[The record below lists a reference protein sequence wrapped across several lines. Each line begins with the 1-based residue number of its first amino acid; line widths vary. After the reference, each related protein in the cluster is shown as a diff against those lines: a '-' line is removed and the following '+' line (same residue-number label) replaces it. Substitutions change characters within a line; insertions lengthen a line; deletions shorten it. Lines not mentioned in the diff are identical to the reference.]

1 MDKILTVVIPTYNME
16 KLLDKCL
23 TSLIVNDKELMNQLE
38 VLVVIDGAKDRSSE
52 IAHSYEIKFPNT
64 FRVIDKENGNYGSCV
79 NRGLNEA
86 LGKYI
91 KILDADDWFDSKGFK
106 EYLLF
111 LSSIDCDMVL
121 SSFNRVDESSEIIET
136 TKWDLYEGQIFELQE
151 LPLVNIEMHAITY
164 KTSIL
169 KTIGYSQTEGI
180 SYTDTEW
187 SVLPLPYISKCVTF
201 SLPLYQYLVG
211 RDGQTVHPA
220 AFAKN
225 YQQRVKICYRLLDN
239 LSELSVDNQAYNYIC
254 FKVWIYIAYDIY
266 RLVLTNKQIIDISE
280 LLNLDNYILRKNK
293 NLYNKLGTLVYSEK
307 FPIHFVKRW
316 RTGKSP
322 RKDLLLYSYLL
333 LSKIQKSFKM
343 RLNRKS

>member
-52 IAHSYEIKFPNT
+52 IAHSYETKFPNT

-79 NRGLNEA
+79 NRGLKEA
-86 LGKYI
+86 SGKYI
-91 KILDADDWFDSKGFK
+91 KVLDADDWFDPKVFK

-121 SSFNRVDESSEIIET
+121 SSFNRVGENSEIIET
-136 TKWDLYEGQIFELQE
+136 TKWDLYEGNVFELQE

-164 KTSIL
+164 RTDIL
-169 KTIGYSQTEGI
+169 KNIDYKQTEGI

-187 SVLPLPYISKCVTF
+187 SVIPLPYINKCITF
-201 SLPLYQYLVG
+201 SLALYQYLVG
-211 RDGQTVHPA
+211 RDGQTIQPS

-225 YQQRVKICYRLLDN
+225 YHQRVKICYRLLDK
-239 LSELSVDNQAYNYIC
+239 LSKLSVENQAYDYIC
-254 FKVWIYIAYDIY
+254 FKVWNYIANDIY

-280 LLNLDNYILRKNK
+280 LSNLDNYILTNNK
-293 NLYNKLGTLVYSEK
+293 VIYNNLESLVYSKK

-316 RTGKSP
+316 RKGKSHH
-322 RKDLLLYSYLL
+322 KDLLLYSYLL
-333 LSKIQKSFKM
+333 LSNIQKSFKM
-343 RLNRKS
+343 LLIE

>member
-1 MDKILTVVIPTYNME
+1 MEKILTIVVPTYNME

-23 TSLIVNDKELMNQLE
+23 TSLIVNDNELMMQIE

-52 IAHSYEIKFPNT
+52 IAHSYEAKYPDT

-79 NRGLNEA
+79 NRGLKEA

-91 KILDADDWFDSKGFK
+91 KVLDADDWFDSNVFK

-111 LSSIDCDMVL
+111 LSSINCDMVL
-121 SSFNRVDESSEIIET
+121 SSFNRVDENSVITET
-136 TKWDLYEGQIFELQE
+136 TKWDLYKGEIFELQD

-187 SVLPLPYISKCVTF
+187 SVLPLPYINKCITF

-211 RDGQTVHPA
+211 RDGQTVEPV

-225 YQQRVKICYRLLDN
+225 YHQRVNICYRLLDELSD
-239 LSELSVDNQAYNYIC
+239 LSEESQAYNYIR
-254 FKVWIYIAYDIY
+254 FKIWCYIAYDIY
-266 RLVLTNKQIIDISE
+266 RLVLTNENVTDLFE
-280 LLNLDNYILRKNK
+280 LANLDRYILTKDK
-293 NLYNKLGTLVYSEK
+293 NLYDMLESLIYSNKIPV
-307 FPIHFVKRW
+307 HFVKRW
-316 RTGKSP
+316 RKNKYKS
-322 RKDLLLYSYLL
+322 KDPLLFIYLFF
-333 LSKIQKSFKM
+333 SKLKQSFI
-343 RLNRKS
+343 